1 MFSAKY
7 TIIACPR
14 VKQGG
19 GGEGLGGGGGPGL
32 GPGVV
37 PHQGADHLRHVRQD
51 GLALGDPQAI
61 VLSSVTQIHLV
72 SENKVN
78 LA

>member
-1 MFSAKY
+1 MSATSFPVLFSAKY
-7 TIIACPR
+7 TITVCPR
-14 VKQGG
+14 VEQGG

-61 VLSSVTQIHLV
+61 VLSSVTQIHLI
-72 SENKVN
+72 
-78 LA
+78 